1 MDSSYLEYLKVYHTD
16 NKIHL
21 GEKRDGGY
29 VIADIGSYDCYISA
43 GIGDDE
49 SFSRDFI
56 EKYPNVGSY
65 FAFDNTIEKLPDNFP
80 EKMVRI
86 LKNIVPI
93 SNDDF
98 NHSSLLQEMNTYE
111 NIFLKMDIEGCEY
124 SWLLSLSPSLLVKF
138 KQMVFEF
145 HGVHNDDWGTELKRK
160 IECFKN
166 ISNTHYL
173 VHVHAN
179 NGGSSVNINGNIM
192 PTVIE
197 VTYVRKDILGNNVE
211 LNKDPLPIV
220 GLDYPTQTYLPEMDL
235 SFYPFVNK

>member
-1 MDSSYLEYLKVYHTD
+1 MDSSYLEYLKVYHAD
-16 NKIHL
+16 NKIRL
-21 GEKRDGGY
+21 GQNRDGGY
-29 VIADIGSYDCYISA
+29 VIVDLDTYDCYISA

-56 EKYPNVGSY
+56 DKYPNIRSY
-65 FAFDNTIEKLPDNFP
+65 FAYDNTIKKLPDNFP
-80 EKMVRI
+80 EKMVHI
-86 LKNIVPI
+86 SKNIAPI
-93 SNDDF
+93 SKDDV
-98 NHSSLLQEMNTYE
+98 NNSSLLQEMCSYE
-111 NIFLKMDIEGCEY
+111 NIFLKMDIEGGEY
-124 SWLLSLSPSLLVKF
+124 SWLLSLHSHLLVRF

-160 IECFKN
+160 IECFKH

-179 NGGSSVNINGNIM
+179 NGGTSVNVNGNIM

-197 VTYVRKDILGNNVE
+197 VTYIRKDILGATVE
-211 LNKDPLPIV
+211 LNKNPLPLV
-220 GLDYPTQTYLPEMDL
+220 DLDYPTQTYLPEMDL